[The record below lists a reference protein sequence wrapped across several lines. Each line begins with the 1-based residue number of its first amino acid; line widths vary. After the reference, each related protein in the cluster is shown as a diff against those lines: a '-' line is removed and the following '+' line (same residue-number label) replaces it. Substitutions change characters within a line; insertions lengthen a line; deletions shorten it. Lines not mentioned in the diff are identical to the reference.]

1 MLVASITA
9 KNCKAIELRNKVVE
23 MWRNKKVMRNPRRT
37 KKRVRPTR
45 DERRRRGDS
54 INTH

>member
-23 MWRNKKVMRNPRRT
+23 MWRNKKVMRNPRRR
-37 KKRVRPTR
+37 KNRVRARR

-54 INTH
+54 IDTD